1 MKKRINTAISG
12 FSLIEVIITI
22 VVVAIVGTMLFTYFG
37 TSITRSS
44 DPIFRLNAATR
55 LNAVLER
62 ISADYDHSI
71 SPGGS
76 LTSFQN
82 DIGAENSD
90 QDNGYGRYRVIHNR
104 FITFDTTVVPAAEI
118 NFTGNPSEAEYLKV
132 TIGMRSVDPDR
143 TNETLTTLF
152 VKKEGEGEE

>member
-1 MKKRINTAISG
+1 MKKRINTAASG

-44 DPIFRLNAATR
+44 DPIFRLKAATR

-71 SPGGS
+71 SPDDS
-76 LTSFQN
+76 LTSLKGA
-82 DIGAENSD
+82 IGAEDTD
-90 QDNGYGRYRVIHNR
+90 QENDYGRYRVIHNR
-104 FITFDTTVVPAAEI
+104 FITFGSTETE
-118 NFTGNPSEAEYLKV
+118 NKFSEQSDEGEENYLKV
-132 TIGMRSVDPDR
+132 TIGMHSGDADR
-143 TNETLTTLF
+143 TDETLTTLF
-152 VKKEGEGEE
+152 VIR